1 MTRQLINENSVCVN
15 LVKRMCKDLNINNP
29 GEWGLYEVWDHPDLP
44 EMPGMRERKI
54 PNNEAPRQT
63 ILKWEVA
70 TRLRWGMVAAM
81 PETSF
86 RRAQEEHSLTNT
98 RAKEELQLEYKQAL
112 INYQAAISPLRR
124 RRARTVRSSLTASWR
139 KGWTRCGTWPRAAP
153 LRTFDKRLAE
163 ASAAEE
169 EGRADR

>member
-1 MTRQLINENSVCVN
+1 MQAKPQQQQLKRAHSHTHHSPHTLSTLSHHHTTHTHTHSLSLYTHTYRSHTYINNEVTRQLINENSVCVN

-54 PNNEAPRQT
+54 PNNEVLLDQT

-86 RRAQEEHSLTNT
+86 KLVLEEH
-98 RAKEELQLEYKQAL
+98 E
-112 INYQAAISPLRR
+112 PD
-124 RRARTVRSSLTASWR
+124 
-139 KGWTRCGTWPRAAP
+139 P
-153 LRTFDKRLAE
+153 
-163 ASAAEE
+163 
-169 EGRADR
+169 